1 MFNPFRSWG
10 WFLVIAFL
18 CARLYAVLPARLR
31 RVGSLR
37 AKKKKVLGHTVKTL
51 VVLGKGGHTSEML
64 AMLTNFPEDVFTPL
78 LFVASKTDHF
88 SESRLRKW
96 EDEQHIG
103 SDGIN
108 DTAVARHR
116 VFYIARAREVG
127 QSWWSTVFTLVL
139 SFLDSLLLVFRELPE
154 LVLCDGPGTC
164 LPVCC
169 AAFVL
174 RFCGLKNTKIVFV
187 ESFAR
192 VKTLSLTGKCLLF
205 VVDRFVVQW
214 KELLDVGFL
223 GRPLGDGWGAEHI
236 GYLL

>member
-1 MFNPFRSWG
+1 MTR
-10 WFLVIAFL
+10 
-18 CARLYAVLPARLR
+18 
-31 RVGSLR
+31 
-37 AKKKKVLGHTVKTL
+37 
-51 VVLGKGGHTSEML
+51 
-64 AMLTNFPEDVFTPL
+64 
-78 LFVASKTDHF
+78 
-88 SESRLRKW
+88 
-96 EDEQHIG
+96 
-103 SDGIN
+103 
-108 DTAVARHR
+108 VARHR

-236 GYLL
+236 GYLLWSILPRARSYSRWGFSCLFFWTFFLGSIGSLIRRYFGSTLSAPQSDFLSIWYVLFVKKAKLKRSIAAVALWYLP